1 MKKYLMWAVA
11 SALILASCEKVEI
24 INGQDDAGDE
34 LTTET
39 GSTTAADPKT
49 KNKTAVVRFSVD
61 QWDVSTEPMCGAKT
75 RAVTATEANMTD
87 IWLMAYSA
95 DTLAAMVHQ
104 QSTDENFGSITMNL
118 KYGKYYFYCVSS
130 RGINAVVDKVSK
142 TITWG
147 TVRDTFWNVD
157 SLNIRANTSENTSK
171 TITLSRVVGRATVQ
185 LTDVVPE
192 GAQQV
197 TFKPSHWYYGL
208 CYLNGE
214 PTADSDAE
222 RAVDIPASYIG
233 QQGLRV
239 SYMSLSP
246 ADAWT
251 TDVAI
256 KLMGANSTTL
266 GSVQLKDVPMVR
278 NGSVTM
284 QGGILSGTRSV
295 GVNIDADWQGDN
307 SMNW

>member
-1 MKKYLMWAVA
+1 MWAMVG
-11 SALILASCEKVEI
+11 ALTLTACEKVEI
-24 INGQDDAGDE
+24 INGQNDAGDE

-39 GSTTAADPKT
+39 GNNTAANPKT

-61 QWDVSTEPMCGAKT
+61 QWDVSTEPMYGAKT

-104 QSTDENFGSITMNL
+104 ESTDPNFGSITMNL

-130 RGINAVVDKVSK
+130 RGFNAVVDKVSK

-147 TVRDTFWNVD
+147 SVRDTFWNVD

-222 RAVDIPASYIG
+222 IDVDIPASYIG

-251 TDVAI
+251 TGMAI
-256 KLMGANSTTL
+256 AMKGAGDAVL
-266 GSVQLKDVPMVR
+266 GSVTLSDVPMGR
-278 NGSVTM
+278 NKTVTM
-284 QGGILSGTRSV
+284 TGALLSGTRSL
-295 GVNIDADWQGDN
+295 GVNLNDTWGDSN
-307 SMNW
+307 TIAW

>member
-1 MKKYLMWAVA
+1 MKKYLMWAMA
-11 SALILASCEKVEI
+11 GALTLASCEKVEI

-34 LTTET
+34 LTET
-39 GSTTAADPKT
+39 GNTTAADPKT

-61 QWDVSTEPMCGAKT
+61 QWDVSTEPMYGAKT

-104 QSTDENFGSITMNL
+104 ESTDQNFGSITMNL

-147 TVRDTFWNVD
+147 SVRDTFWNVD
-157 SLNIRANTSENTSK
+157 SLNIRANTSESTSK
-171 TITLSRVVGRATVQ
+171 TITLSRVVGRAILQ

-222 RAVDIPASYIG
+222 IAVDIPASYIG

-246 ADAWT
+246 ADDWT
-251 TDVAI
+251 TGMEIAM
-256 KLMGANSTTL
+256 KGAGDAVL
-266 GSVQLKDVPMVR
+266 GSVTLSDVLMGR
-278 NGSVTM
+278 NKTVTM
-284 QGGILSGTRSV
+284 TGALLSGTRSLGV
-295 GVNIDADWQGDN
+295 GLNDTWGDSN
-307 SMNW
+307 VISW

>member
-1 MKKYLMWAVA
+1 MKKYLMWAMA
-11 SALILASCEKVEI
+11 GALTLASCEKVEI
-24 INGQDDAGDE
+24 INGQDDAG
-34 LTTET
+34 TET
-39 GSTTAADPKT
+39 GNTTASDPKT

-61 QWDVSTEPMCGAKT
+61 QWDVSTEPMYGAKT

-130 RGINAVVDKVSK
+130 RGSNAVVDKVSK

-147 TVRDTFWNVD
+147 SVRDTFWNVD
-157 SLNIRANTSENTSK
+157 SLNIRANTSESTSK
-171 TITLSRVVGRATVQ
+171 TITLNRVVGRAILQ

-222 RAVDIPASYIG
+222 RAVDIPDSYIG

-239 SYMSLSP
+239 SFMSLSP
-246 ADAWT
+246 ADDWT
-251 TDVAI
+251 TGMAI
-256 KLMGANSTTL
+256 AMKGVGDAVL
-266 GSVQLKDVPMVR
+266 GSVTLSDVLMGR
-278 NGSVTM
+278 NKTVTM
-284 QGGILSGTRSV
+284 TGALLSGTRSLGV
-295 GVNIDADWQGDN
+295 GLNDTWGDSN
-307 SMNW
+307 VISW

>member
-1 MKKYLMWAVA
+1 MWAMA

-61 QWDVSTEPMCGAKT
+61 QWDVSTEPMYGAKT

-147 TVRDTFWNVD
+147 SVRDTFWNVD

-171 TITLSRVVGRATVQ
+171 TITLSRVVGRAILQ

-222 RAVDIPASYIG
+222 IDVDIPASYIG

-239 SYMSLSP
+239 SYMSIS
-246 ADAWT
+246 AKDDWNTGMAIAMKGAGDA
-251 TDVAI
+251 V
-256 KLMGANSTTL
+256 L
-266 GSVQLKDVPMVR
+266 GSVTLSDVLMGR
-278 NGSVTM
+278 NKTVTM
-284 QGGILSGTRSV
+284 TGALLSATRSL
-295 GVNIDADWQGDN
+295 GVDLNDTWGD
-307 SMNW
+307 SDVISW

>member
-1 MKKYLMWAVA
+1 MWAMVG
-11 SALILASCEKVEI
+11 ALTLTACEKVEI
-24 INGQDDAGDE
+24 INGQDDAG
-34 LTTET
+34 TET
-39 GSTTAADPKT
+39 GTTADPKT

-61 QWDVSTEPMCGAKT
+61 QWDISTEPMYGAKT

-104 QSTDENFGSITMNL
+104 ESTDPNFGSITMNL

-147 TVRDTFWNVD
+147 SVRDTFWNVD
-157 SLNIRANTSENTSK
+157 SLNIRANTSESTSK
-171 TITLSRVVGRATVQ
+171 TITLSRVVGRAILQ

-208 CYLNGE
+208 CYLNGK
-214 PTADSDAE
+214 PTAASDAE
-222 RAVDIPASYIG
+222 IAVDIPDSYIG

-246 ADAWT
+246 ADDWT
-251 TDVAI
+251 TDVTATL
-256 KLMGANSTTL
+256 KGTGNTTL
-266 GSVQLKDVPMVR
+266 GSIEIKNVPMGR
-278 NGSVTM
+278 NTSVTM
-284 QGGILSGTRSV
+284 TGGILGTTRAL
-295 GVNIDADWQGDN
+295 GLTLNDTWTDGDEVK
-307 SMNW
+307 W

>member
-1 MKKYLMWAVA
+1 MWAMVG
-11 SALILASCEKVEI
+11 ALTLTACEKVEI
-24 INGQDDAGDE
+24 INGQDDAG
-34 LTTET
+34 ET
-39 GSTTAADPKT
+39 GTAADPKT

-61 QWDVSTEPMCGAKT
+61 QWDVSTESMYGAKT
-75 RAVTATEANMTD
+75 RAATATEANMTD
-87 IWLMAYSA
+87 IWLLAYSA

-104 QSTDENFGSITMNL
+104 ESTDENFGSITMNL
-118 KYGKYYFYCVSS
+118 KYGKYYFYCISS

-147 TVRDTFWNVD
+147 SVRDTFWNVD
-157 SLNIRANTSENTSK
+157 SLNIRANTSESTSK
-171 TITLSRVVGRATVQ
+171 TITLNRVVGRAILQ

-208 CYLNGE
+208 CYLNGM

-222 RAVDIPASYIG
+222 IAVDIPDSYIG

-246 ADAWT
+246 ADDWSTGMEIAM
-251 TDVAI
+251 
-256 KLMGANSTTL
+256 KGAGDAVL
-266 GSVQLKDVPMVR
+266 GSVTLSDVLMGR
-278 NGSVTM
+278 NKTVTM
-284 QGGILSGTRSV
+284 TGALLSGTRSL
-295 GVNIDADWQGDN
+295 GVNLDGMWGD
-307 SMNW
+307 SSAVAW

>member
-1 MKKYLMWAVA
+1 MWAMA
-11 SALILASCEKVEI
+11 GALTLASCEKVEI

-34 LTTET
+34 LTET
-39 GSTTAADPKT
+39 GNTTAADPKT

-61 QWDVSTEPMCGAKT
+61 QWDVSTEPMYGAKT

-104 QSTDENFGSITMNL
+104 ESTDPNFGSITMNL

-147 TVRDTFWNVD
+147 SVRDTFWNVD
-157 SLNIRANTSENTSK
+157 SLNIRANTSESTSK
-171 TITLSRVVGRATVQ
+171 TITLSRVVGRAILQ
-185 LTDVVPE
+185 LTDLVPE

-222 RAVDIPASYIG
+222 IAVDIPASYIG

-246 ADAWT
+246 ADDWT
-251 TDVAI
+251 TGMEIAMRGVGDAV
-256 KLMGANSTTL
+256 L
-266 GSVQLKDVPMVR
+266 GSVTLSDVLMGR
-278 NGSVTM
+278 NKTVTM
-284 QGGILSGTRSV
+284 TGALLSATRSL
-295 GVNIDADWQGDN
+295 GVNLNDTWGDSN
-307 SMNW
+307 VISW

>member
-1 MKKYLMWAVA
+1 MKKYLMWAMVG
-11 SALILASCEKVEI
+11 ALTLTACEKVEI
-24 INGQDDAGDE
+24 INGQDDAG
-34 LTTET
+34 ET
-39 GSTTAADPKT
+39 GNTNAADPKT

-61 QWDVSTEPMCGAKT
+61 QWDVSTEPMYGAKT

-104 QSTDENFGSITMNL
+104 QSTDQNFGSITMNL

-147 TVRDTFWNVD
+147 SVRDTFWNVD

-171 TITLSRVVGRATVQ
+171 TITLSRVVGRAILQ

-214 PTADSDAE
+214 PTADSNAE
-222 RAVDIPASYIG
+222 IAVDIPASYIG

-239 SYMSLSP
+239 SFMSLSP
-246 ADAWT
+246 ADDWT
-251 TDVAI
+251 TGMAI
-256 KLMGANSTTL
+256 AMKGAGDAVL
-266 GSVQLKDVPMVR
+266 GSVTLSDVLMGR
-278 NGSVTM
+278 NKTVTM
-284 QGGILSGTRSV
+284 TGALLGGTRSL
-295 GVNIDADWQGDN
+295 GVNLNDTWGD
-307 SMNW
+307 SSEITW

>member
-1 MKKYLMWAVA
+1 MKKLMWAVA

-61 QWDVSTEPMCGAKT
+61 QWDVSTEPMYGART

-147 TVRDTFWNVD
+147 SVRDTFWNVD

-171 TITLSRVVGRATVQ
+171 TITLSRVVGRAILQ

-222 RAVDIPASYIG
+222 IAVDIPASYIG

-251 TDVAI
+251 TGMAI
-256 KLMGANSTTL
+256 AMKGAGDAVL
-266 GSVQLKDVPMVR
+266 GSVTLSDVPMGR
-278 NGSVTM
+278 NKTVTM
-284 QGGILSGTRSV
+284 TGALLSATRSL
-295 GVNIDADWQGDN
+295 GFNLNDTWGDSN
-307 SMNW
+307 VISW

>member
-1 MKKYLMWAVA
+1 MKKYLMWAMA
-11 SALILASCEKVEI
+11 GALTLASCEKVEI

-34 LTTET
+34 LTET
-39 GSTTAADPKT
+39 GNTTAADPKT

-61 QWDVSTEPMCGAKT
+61 QWDVSTEPMYGAKT

-104 QSTDENFGSITMNL
+104 ESTDPNFGSITMNL

-147 TVRDTFWNVD
+147 SVRDTFWNVD
-157 SLNIRANTSENTSK
+157 SLNIRSNTSESTSK
-171 TITLSRVVGRATVQ
+171 TITLSRVVGRAILQ

-222 RAVDIPASYIG
+222 IAVDIPASYIG

-246 ADAWT
+246 ADDWT
-251 TDVAI
+251 TGMEIAM
-256 KLMGANSTTL
+256 KGAGDAVL
-266 GSVQLKDVPMVR
+266 GSVTLSDVLMGR
-278 NGSVTM
+278 NKTVTM
-284 QGGILSGTRSV
+284 TGALLSGTRSL
-295 GVNIDADWQGDN
+295 GVNLNDTWGDSN
-307 SMNW
+307 VISW

>member
-1 MKKYLMWAVA
+1 MWAMVG
-11 SALILASCEKVEI
+11 ALTLTACEKVEI
-24 INGQDDAGDE
+24 INGQDDAG
-34 LTTET
+34 ET
-39 GSTTAADPKT
+39 GNTTAPDPKT

-61 QWDVSTEPMCGAKT
+61 QWDVSTEPMYGAKT

-171 TITLSRVVGRATVQ
+171 TITLSRVVSRATVQ

-222 RAVDIPASYIG
+222 RYVDIPASYIG

-239 SYMSLSP
+239 SFMSLSP

-251 TDVAI
+251 TGMAI
-256 KLMGANSTTL
+256 AMKGTGDAVL
-266 GSVQLKDVPMVR
+266 GSVALSDVPMGR
-278 NGSVTM
+278 NKTVTM
-284 QGGILSGTRSV
+284 TGALLAGTRSL
-295 GVNIDADWQGDN
+295 GVNLNDTWGDSN
-307 SMNW
+307 EIAW

>member
-1 MKKYLMWAVA
+1 MWAMVG
-11 SALILASCEKVEI
+11 ALTLTACEKVEI
-24 INGQDDAGDE
+24 INGQDDAG
-34 LTTET
+34 ET
-39 GSTTAADPKT
+39 GTAADPKT

-61 QWDVSTEPMCGAKT
+61 QWDVSTEPMYGAKT

-147 TVRDTFWNVD
+147 SVRDTFWNVD
-157 SLNIRANTSENTSK
+157 SLNIRANTSESTSK
-171 TITLSRVVGRATVQ
+171 TITLSRVVGRAILQ
-185 LTDVVPE
+185 LTDLVPE

-222 RAVDIPASYIG
+222 IAVDIPASYIG

-246 ADAWT
+246 ADDWT
-251 TDVAI
+251 TGMEIAM
-256 KLMGANSTTL
+256 KGAGDAVL
-266 GSVQLKDVPMVR
+266 GSVTLSDVLMGR
-278 NGSVTM
+278 NKTVNMTGAL
-284 QGGILSGTRSV
+284 LSATRSL
-295 GVNIDADWQGDN
+295 GVNLNDTWGDSN
-307 SMNW
+307 VISW

>member
-1 MKKYLMWAVA
+1 MWAMA
-11 SALILASCEKVEI
+11 GALTLASCEKVEI

-34 LTTET
+34 LTET
-39 GSTTAADPKT
+39 GNTTAADPKT

-61 QWDVSTEPMCGAKT
+61 QWDVSTEPMYGAKT

-104 QSTDENFGSITMNL
+104 ESTDPNFGSITMNL

-147 TVRDTFWNVD
+147 SVRDTFWNVD
-157 SLNIRANTSENTSK
+157 SLNIRANTSESTSK
-171 TITLSRVVGRATVQ
+171 TITLSRVVGRAILQ

-208 CYLNGE
+208 CYLNGK

-222 RAVDIPASYIG
+222 IAVDIPASYIG

-239 SYMSLSP
+239 SYMSISP

-251 TDVAI
+251 TSMEIAM
-256 KLMGANSTTL
+256 KGAGDAVL
-266 GSVQLKDVPMVR
+266 GSVTLSDVLMGR
-278 NGSVTM
+278 NKTVTM
-284 QGGILSGTRSV
+284 TGALLSGTRSLGV
-295 GVNIDADWQGDN
+295 GLNDTWGDSN
-307 SMNW
+307 VISW

>member
-1 MKKYLMWAVA
+1 MA

-34 LTTET
+34 MTTET
-39 GSTTAADPKT
+39 GNTNAADPKT

-61 QWDVSTEPMCGAKT
+61 QWDVSTEPMYGAKT

-104 QSTDENFGSITMNL
+104 QNTDQNFGSITMNL

-130 RGINAVVDKVSK
+130 RGFNAVVDKVSK

-147 TVRDTFWNVD
+147 SVRDTFWNVD

-222 RAVDIPASYIG
+222 IDVDIPASYIG

-251 TDVAI
+251 TGMAI
-256 KLMGANSTTL
+256 AMKGAGDAVL
-266 GSVQLKDVPMVR
+266 GSVTLSDVPMGR
-278 NGSVTM
+278 NKTVTM
-284 QGGILSGTRSV
+284 TGALLSGTRSL
-295 GVNIDADWQGDN
+295 GVNLNDTWGDSN
-307 SMNW
+307 TIAW

>member
-1 MKKYLMWAVA
+1 MWAMVG
-11 SALILASCEKVEI
+11 ALTLTACEKVEI
-24 INGQDDAGDE
+24 INGQNDAGDE

-39 GSTTAADPKT
+39 GNNTAANPKT

-61 QWDVSTEPMCGAKT
+61 QWDVSTEPMYGAKT

-104 QSTDENFGSITMNL
+104 QNTDQNFGSITMNL

-130 RGINAVVDKVSK
+130 RGFNAVVDKVSK

-147 TVRDTFWNVD
+147 SVRDTFWNVD

-222 RAVDIPASYIG
+222 IDVDIPASYIG

-251 TDVAI
+251 TGMAI
-256 KLMGANSTTL
+256 AMKGAGDAVL
-266 GSVQLKDVPMVR
+266 GSVTLSDVPMGR
-278 NGSVTM
+278 NKTVTM
-284 QGGILSGTRSV
+284 TGALLGGTRSL
-295 GVNIDADWQGDN
+295 GVNLNDTWGD
-307 SMNW
+307 SSAITW

>member
-1 MKKYLMWAVA
+1 MWAMA
-11 SALILASCEKVEI
+11 GALTLASCEKVEI

-39 GSTTAADPKT
+39 GNTTAADPKT

-61 QWDVSTEPMCGAKT
+61 QWDVSTEPMYGAKT
-75 RAVTATEANMTD
+75 RAVTATEASMTD

-104 QSTDENFGSITMNL
+104 ENTDENFGSITMNL

-147 TVRDTFWNVD
+147 SVRDTFWNVD
-157 SLNIRANTSENTSK
+157 SLNIRANTSESTSK
-171 TITLSRVVGRATVQ
+171 TITLSRVVGRAILQ

-222 RAVDIPASYIG
+222 IAVDIPASYIG

-246 ADAWT
+246 SDDWT
-251 TDVAI
+251 TGMEIAM
-256 KLMGANSTTL
+256 KGAGDAVL
-266 GSVQLKDVPMVR
+266 GSVTLSDVLMGR
-278 NGSVTM
+278 NKTVTM
-284 QGGILSGTRSV
+284 TGALLSATRSL
-295 GVNIDADWQGDN
+295 GVNLNDTWGDSN
-307 SMNW
+307 VISW

>member
-1 MKKYLMWAVA
+1 MWAMVG
-11 SALILASCEKVEI
+11 ALTLTACEKVEI
-24 INGQDDAGDE
+24 INGQNDAGDE

-39 GSTTAADPKT
+39 GNNTAANPKT

-61 QWDVSTEPMCGAKT
+61 QWDVSTEPMYGAKT

-104 QSTDENFGSITMNL
+104 QNTDQNFGSITMNL

-130 RGINAVVDKVSK
+130 RGFNAVVDKVSK

-147 TVRDTFWNVD
+147 SVRDTFWNVD

-185 LTDVVPE
+185 LTDVGPE

-222 RAVDIPASYIG
+222 IDVDIPASYIG

-251 TDVAI
+251 TGMAI
-256 KLMGANSTTL
+256 AMKGAGDAVL
-266 GSVQLKDVPMVR
+266 GSVTLSDVPMGR
-278 NGSVTM
+278 NKTVTM
-284 QGGILSGTRSV
+284 TGALLGGTRSL
-295 GVNIDADWQGDN
+295 GVNLNDTWGD
-307 SMNW
+307 SSAITW

>member
-1 MKKYLMWAVA
+1 MWAMA

-34 LTTET
+34 MTTET

-61 QWDVSTEPMCGAKT
+61 QWDVSTEPMYGAKT

-147 TVRDTFWNVD
+147 SVRDTFWNVD

-171 TITLSRVVGRATVQ
+171 TITLSRVVGRAILQ

-222 RAVDIPASYIG
+222 IAVDIPASYIG

-239 SYMSLSP
+239 SYMSIS
-246 ADAWT
+246 AKDDWT
-251 TDVAI
+251 TGMAI
-256 KLMGANSTTL
+256 AMKGAGDAVL
-266 GSVQLKDVPMVR
+266 GSVTLSDVLMGR
-278 NGSVTM
+278 NKTVTM
-284 QGGILSGTRSV
+284 TGALLSATRSL
-295 GVNIDADWQGDN
+295 GVNMNDTWGDSN
-307 SMNW
+307 VISW

>member
-1 MKKYLMWAVA
+1 MKKYLMWAMA
-11 SALILASCEKVEI
+11 GALTLASCEKVEI

-34 LTTET
+34 LTET
-39 GSTTAADPKT
+39 GNTTAADPKT

-61 QWDVSTEPMCGAKT
+61 QWDVSTEPMYGAKT

-104 QSTDENFGSITMNL
+104 ESTDPNFGSITMNL

-130 RGINAVVDKVSK
+130 RGANAVVNKVSK

-147 TVRDTFWNVD
+147 SVRDTFWNVD
-157 SLNIRANTSENTSK
+157 SLNIRANTSESTSK
-171 TITLSRVVGRATVQ
+171 TITLNRVVGRAILQ

-222 RAVDIPASYIG
+222 IAVDIPASYIG

-246 ADAWT
+246 ADDWT
-251 TDVAI
+251 TGMEIAM
-256 KLMGANSTTL
+256 KGAGDAVL
-266 GSVQLKDVPMVR
+266 GSVTLSDVLMGR
-278 NGSVTM
+278 NKTVTM
-284 QGGILSGTRSV
+284 TGALLSATRSL
-295 GVNIDADWQGDN
+295 GVSLDDAWGDI
-307 SMNW
+307 SEIAW

>member
-1 MKKYLMWAVA
+1 MWAMVG
-11 SALILASCEKVEI
+11 ALTLTACEKVEI
-24 INGQDDAGDE
+24 INGQNDAG
-34 LTTET
+34 ET
-39 GSTTAADPKT
+39 GNTTAADPKT

-61 QWDVSTEPMCGAKT
+61 QWDVSTEPMYGAKT

-130 RGINAVVDKVSK
+130 RGSNAVVDKVSK

-185 LTDVVPE
+185 LIDVVPE

-197 TFKPSHWYYGL
+197 TLKPSHWYYGL
-208 CYLNGE
+208 CYLNGD

-222 RAVDIPASYIG
+222 RVVDIPASYIG

-239 SYMSLSP
+239 SYMSIS
-246 ADAWT
+246 AEDDWT
-251 TDVAI
+251 TGMVIAMKGAGDVV
-256 KLMGANSTTL
+256 L
-266 GSVQLKDVPMVR
+266 GSVTLSDVLMGR
-278 NGSVTM
+278 NKTVTM
-284 QGGILSGTRSV
+284 TGALLSGTRSL
-295 GVNIDADWQGDN
+295 GVNLTDTWGDSN
-307 SMNW
+307 EISW

>member
-1 MKKYLMWAVA
+1 MKKYLMWAMVG
-11 SALILASCEKVEI
+11 ALTLTACEKVEI
-24 INGQDDAGDE
+24 INGQDDAG
-34 LTTET
+34 ET
-39 GSTTAADPKT
+39 GTAADPKT

-61 QWDVSTEPMCGAKT
+61 QWDVSTEPIYGAKT

-104 QSTDENFGSITMNL
+104 ESTDPNFGSITMNL

-130 RGINAVVDKVSK
+130 RGANAVVNKVSK

-147 TVRDTFWNVD
+147 SVRDTFWNVD
-157 SLNIRANTSENTSK
+157 SLNIRANTSESTSK
-171 TITLSRVVGRATVQ
+171 TITLSRVVGRAILQ

-192 GAQQV
+192 GAQYV
-197 TFKPSHWYYGL
+197 TFKPSHWYYGI

-222 RAVDIPASYIG
+222 IAVDIPASYIG

-246 ADAWT
+246 ADDWT
-251 TDVAI
+251 TGMAIAMKGAGDAVLGRVTLSDV
-256 KLMGANSTTL
+256 LMG
-266 GSVQLKDVPMVR
+266 R
-278 NGSVTM
+278 NKTVTM
-284 QGGILSGTRSV
+284 TGALLSGTRSLGV
-295 GVNIDADWQGDN
+295 GLNDTWGDSN
-307 SMNW
+307 EITW

>member
-1 MKKYLMWAVA
+1 MWAMVG
-11 SALILASCEKVEI
+11 ALTLTACEKVEI
-24 INGQDDAGDE
+24 INGQNDAGDE

-39 GSTTAADPKT
+39 GNNTAANPKT

-61 QWDVSTEPMCGAKT
+61 QWDVSTEPMYGAKT

-104 QSTDENFGSITMNL
+104 QNTDQNFGSITMNL

-130 RGINAVVDKVSK
+130 RGFNAVVDKVSK

-147 TVRDTFWNVD
+147 SVRDTFWNVD

-222 RAVDIPASYIG
+222 IDVDIPASYIG

-251 TDVAI
+251 TGMAI
-256 KLMGANSTTL
+256 AMKGAGDAVL
-266 GSVQLKDVPMVR
+266 GSVTLSDVPMGR
-278 NGSVTM
+278 NKTVTM
-284 QGGILSGTRSV
+284 TGALLSGTRSL
-295 GVNIDADWQGDN
+295 GVNLNDTWGDSN
-307 SMNW
+307 AIAW

>member
-1 MKKYLMWAVA
+1 MWAMA
-11 SALILASCEKVEI
+11 GALTLASCEKVEI

-34 LTTET
+34 LTET
-39 GSTTAADPKT
+39 GNTTAADPKT

-61 QWDVSTEPMCGAKT
+61 QWDVSTEPMYGAKT

-104 QSTDENFGSITMNL
+104 ESTDPNFGSITMNL

-147 TVRDTFWNVD
+147 SVRDTFWNVD
-157 SLNIRANTSENTSK
+157 SLNIRANTSESTSK
-171 TITLSRVVGRATVQ
+171 TITLSRVVGRAILQ

-208 CYLNGE
+208 CYLNGK

-222 RAVDIPASYIG
+222 IAVDIPASYIG

-239 SYMSLSP
+239 SYMSISP

-251 TDVAI
+251 TSMEIAMKGAGDVV
-256 KLMGANSTTL
+256 L
-266 GSVQLKDVPMVR
+266 GSVTLSDVLMGR
-278 NGSVTM
+278 NKTVTM
-284 QGGILSGTRSV
+284 TGALLGGTRSL
-295 GVNIDADWQGDN
+295 GVSLDDAWGDI
-307 SMNW
+307 SEIAW

>member
-1 MKKYLMWAVA
+1 MWAMVG
-11 SALILASCEKVEI
+11 ALTLTAGEKVEI
-24 INGQDDAGDE
+24 INGQNDAGDE

-39 GSTTAADPKT
+39 GNNTAADPKT

-61 QWDVSTEPMCGAKT
+61 QWDVSTEPMYGAKT

-104 QSTDENFGSITMNL
+104 QNTDQNFGSITMNL

-147 TVRDTFWNVD
+147 SVRDTFWNVD

-222 RAVDIPASYIG
+222 IDVDIPASYIG

-239 SYMSLSP
+239 TYMSLSP

-251 TDVAI
+251 TGMAI
-256 KLMGANSTTL
+256 AMKGAGDAVL
-266 GSVQLKDVPMVR
+266 GSVTLSDVPMGR
-278 NGSVTM
+278 NKTVTLT
-284 QGGILSGTRSV
+284 GALLGGTRSL
-295 GVNIDADWQGDN
+295 GVNLNDTWGDSN
-307 SMNW
+307 EIAW

>member
-1 MKKYLMWAVA
+1 MWAMA
-11 SALILASCEKVEI
+11 GALTLASCEKVEI

-39 GSTTAADPKT
+39 GNTTAADPKT

-61 QWDVSTEPMCGAKT
+61 QWDVSTEPMYGAKT
-75 RAVTATEANMTD
+75 RAVTATEASMTD

-104 QSTDENFGSITMNL
+104 ENTDENFGSITMNL

-147 TVRDTFWNVD
+147 SVRDTFWNVD
-157 SLNIRANTSENTSK
+157 SLNIRANTSESTSK
-171 TITLSRVVGRATVQ
+171 TITLSRVVSRAILQ
-185 LTDVVPE
+185 LTDLVPE

-222 RAVDIPASYIG
+222 IAVDIPASYIG

-246 ADAWT
+246 SDDWT
-251 TDVAI
+251 TGMEIAM
-256 KLMGANSTTL
+256 KGAGDAVL
-266 GSVQLKDVPMVR
+266 GSVTLSDVLMGR
-278 NGSVTM
+278 NKTVTM
-284 QGGILSGTRSV
+284 TGALLSATRSL
-295 GVNIDADWQGDN
+295 GVNLNDTWGDSN
-307 SMNW
+307 VISW

>member
-1 MKKYLMWAVA
+1 MKKYLMWAMA

-24 INGQDDAGDE
+24 INGQDDAGE
-34 LTTET
+34 A
-39 GSTTAADPKT
+39 GNTTAADPKT

-61 QWDVSTEPMCGAKT
+61 QWDVSTEPMYGAKT

-130 RGINAVVDKVSK
+130 RGSNAVVDKVSK

-171 TITLSRVVGRATVQ
+171 TITLSRVVGRAIVQ

-208 CYLNGE
+208 CYLNGD

-222 RAVDIPASYIG
+222 KVVDIPASYIG

-239 SYMSLSP
+239 TYMSLSP

-266 GSVQLKDVPMVR
+266 GSVQLQDIP
-278 NGSVTM
+278 
-284 QGGILSGTRSV
+284 
-295 GVNIDADWQGDN
+295 
-307 SMNW
+307 

>member
-1 MKKYLMWAVA
+1 MWAMA
-11 SALILASCEKVEI
+11 GALTLASCEKVEI

-34 LTTET
+34 LTET
-39 GSTTAADPKT
+39 GNTTAADPKT

-61 QWDVSTEPMCGAKT
+61 QWDVSTEPMYGAKT

-104 QSTDENFGSITMNL
+104 ESTDQNFGSITMNL

-130 RGINAVVDKVSK
+130 RGANAVVDKVSK

-147 TVRDTFWNVD
+147 SVRDTFWNVD
-157 SLNIRANTSENTSK
+157 SLNIRANTSESTSK
-171 TITLSRVVGRATVQ
+171 TITLSRMVGRAILQ

-222 RAVDIPASYIG
+222 IAVDIPASYIG

-246 ADAWT
+246 ADDWT
-251 TDVAI
+251 TGMEIAM
-256 KLMGANSTTL
+256 KGAGDAVL
-266 GSVQLKDVPMVR
+266 GSVTLSDVLMGR
-278 NGSVTM
+278 NKTVTM
-284 QGGILSGTRSV
+284 TGALLSATRSL
-295 GVNIDADWQGDN
+295 GVNLNDTWGDSN
-307 SMNW
+307 VISW

>member
-1 MKKYLMWAVA
+1 MWAMVG
-11 SALILASCEKVEI
+11 ALTLTACEKVEI
-24 INGQDDAGDE
+24 INDQDDAG
-34 LTTET
+34 ET
-39 GSTTAADPKT
+39 GTAADPKT

-61 QWDVSTEPMCGAKT
+61 QWDVSTEPMYGAKT
-75 RAVTATEANMTD
+75 RTVTATEANMTD

-104 QSTDENFGSITMNL
+104 ESTDPNFGSITMNL

-147 TVRDTFWNVD
+147 SVRDTFWNVD
-157 SLNIRANTSENTSK
+157 SLNIRANTSESTSK
-171 TITLSRVVGRATVQ
+171 TITLNRVVGRAILQ

-222 RAVDIPASYIG
+222 IAVDIPASYIG

-246 ADAWT
+246 ADDWT
-251 TDVAI
+251 TDVTVTL
-256 KLMGANSTTL
+256 KGTGDTTL
-266 GSVQLKDVPMVR
+266 GSIEIKNVPMGR
-278 NGSVTM
+278 NTSVTM
-284 QGGILSGTRSV
+284 TGGILGTTRAL
-295 GVNIDADWQGDN
+295 GLTLNDTWADGDEVK
-307 SMNW
+307 W

>member
-1 MKKYLMWAVA
+1 MWAMA
-11 SALILASCEKVEI
+11 GALTLASCEKVEI
-24 INGQDDAGDE
+24 INGQDDAG
-34 LTTET
+34 ET
-39 GSTTAADPKT
+39 GTAADPKT

-61 QWDVSTEPMCGAKT
+61 QWDVSTEPMYGAKT

-95 DTLAAMVHQ
+95 DTMAAMVHQ

-147 TVRDTFWNVD
+147 SVRDTFWNVD
-157 SLNIRANTSENTSK
+157 SLNIRANTSESTSK
-171 TITLSRVVGRATVQ
+171 TITLSRVVGRAILQ
-185 LTDVVPE
+185 LTDLVPE

-222 RAVDIPASYIG
+222 IAVDIPASYIG

-246 ADAWT
+246 ADDWT
-251 TDVAI
+251 TGMEIAM
-256 KLMGANSTTL
+256 KGAGDAVL
-266 GSVQLKDVPMVR
+266 GSVTLSDVLMGR
-278 NGSVTM
+278 NKTVTM
-284 QGGILSGTRSV
+284 TGALLSATRSL
-295 GVNIDADWQGDN
+295 GVNLNDTWGDSN
-307 SMNW
+307 VISW

>member
-1 MKKYLMWAVA
+1 MWAMA
-11 SALILASCEKVEI
+11 GALTLASCEKVEI

-34 LTTET
+34 LTET
-39 GSTTAADPKT
+39 GNTTAADPKT

-61 QWDVSTEPMCGAKT
+61 QWDVSTEPMYGAKT

-104 QSTDENFGSITMNL
+104 ESTDPNFGSITMNL

-147 TVRDTFWNVD
+147 SVRDTFWNVD
-157 SLNIRANTSENTSK
+157 SLNIRANTSESTSK
-171 TITLSRVVGRATVQ
+171 TITLSRVVGRAILQ

-222 RAVDIPASYIG
+222 IAVDIPASYIG

-246 ADAWT
+246 ADDWT
-251 TDVAI
+251 TGMEIAM
-256 KLMGANSTTL
+256 KGAGDAVL
-266 GSVQLKDVPMVR
+266 GSVTLSDMLMGR
-278 NGSVTM
+278 NKTVTM
-284 QGGILSGTRSV
+284 TGALLSGTRSLGV
-295 GVNIDADWQGDN
+295 GLNDTWGDSN
-307 SMNW
+307 VISW

>member
-1 MKKYLMWAVA
+1 MKKYLMWAMA
-11 SALILASCEKVEI
+11 GALTLASCEKVEI

-34 LTTET
+34 LTET
-39 GSTTAADPKT
+39 GNTTAADPKT

-61 QWDVSTEPMCGAKT
+61 QWDVSTEPMYGAKT

-104 QSTDENFGSITMNL
+104 ESTDPNFGSITMNL

-130 RGINAVVDKVSK
+130 RGANAVVDKVSK

-147 TVRDTFWNVD
+147 SVRDTFWNVD
-157 SLNIRANTSENTSK
+157 SLNIRANTSESTSK
-171 TITLSRVVGRATVQ
+171 TITLSRVVGRAILQ

-222 RAVDIPASYIG
+222 IAVDIPASYIG

-246 ADAWT
+246 ADDWT
-251 TDVAI
+251 TGMEIAM
-256 KLMGANSTTL
+256 KGAGDAVL
-266 GSVQLKDVPMVR
+266 GSVTLSDVLMGR
-278 NGSVTM
+278 NKTVTM
-284 QGGILSGTRSV
+284 TGALLSGTRSL
-295 GVNIDADWQGDN
+295 GVNLNDTWGDSN
-307 SMNW
+307 VISW